1 MRFRAPS
8 RPLAARFVQRLFLA
22 AVALAALFAA
32 AYFGT
37 LGVAH
42 AQGVGI
48 SADAVAAAALALS
61 TGAIH
66 ADGPSD
72 PSPPPVTTQT
82 LAPPQTLADG
92 AAVHAAPYRDG
103 PSWVWGIVAG
113 VLVVLA
119 GTNYGLQRRLR
130 LNGSPRFPSG

>member
-1 MRFRAPS
+1 MITPISAT
-8 RPLAARFVQRLFLA
+8 VQRLA
-22 AVALAALFAA
+22 GGAIAALTHPATA
-32 AYFGT
+32 VLGI
-37 LGVAH
+37 GVA
-42 AQGVGI
+42 AL
-48 SADAVAAAALALS
+48 AALALS

-72 PSPPPVTTQT
+72 PSPPPVTAQS
-82 LAPPQTLADG
+82 LASPQTLADG
-92 AAVHAAPYRDG
+92 AAVHAAPHRDG

-119 GTNYGLQRRLR
+119 GTNYGLQRRLC